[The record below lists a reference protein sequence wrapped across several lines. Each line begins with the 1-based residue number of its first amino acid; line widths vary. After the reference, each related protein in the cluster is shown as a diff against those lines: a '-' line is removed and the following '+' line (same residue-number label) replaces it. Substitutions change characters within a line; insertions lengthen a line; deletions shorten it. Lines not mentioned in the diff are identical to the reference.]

1 MAESR
6 ARIVTFVPVIFEIVT
21 FLERHASRDVALK
34 WKDSLDSITNFRVPV
49 CTEEDMRAAWQ

>member
-6 ARIVTFVPVIFEIVT
+6 ARIVTF
-21 FLERHASRDVALK
+21 LERHVSRDVALK